1 MADAIILPDLEIP
14 PEPPPHGPIV
24 WLRNNLFQTPAS
36 GVMSILGILVALV
49 ALRGLLGWS
58 FDPLRRWDAVTFNMK
73 LLMTLAYPRDDFFR
87 IWISVGIVVVLLVAS
102 FAIWKVGGKSEP
114 RHVGRTF
121 MSIGGGIVL
130 AGLLSPF
137 STSGKAIWIAAGAVF
152 LLAGWVLR
160 TRLGDR
166 TKEPLIPVLGLVAVA
181 IGFVIVAIW
190 TVELPWPVKIDGVQ
204 SIAQEPIAMSTRV
217 PWTVFYFV
225 GIAVYLVVNALRP
238 RLNEARARSIL
249 MVLWVFSFPVIVLI
263 VLRAPQVD
271 VGRALTWY
279 LPIFVVFAA
288 VGWVVI
294 NYVAKPTTGEVG
306 RIIGAV
312 ILLLAF
318 VSLLFPMEFVI
329 RFLLL
334 ALALFALA
342 GRTFGG
348 EGANQRK
355 YVMTW
360 VGTAFIIVF
369 ATWITSNPSGID
381 VSSESFLGG
390 FTLTLVLAVTSI
402 VLSFPLGVLM
412 ALGRTSTM
420 PIFRLMSTAY
430 IELVRGVP
438 LITWLLVAFIMLPAA
453 LPQGIH
459 LTGVMTAIGAMTF
472 FSAAYLAENVRGG
485 LQAISVGQKEASKA
499 LGMSTL
505 QETVFIT
512 LPQALRAVI
521 PALVGQVIALFKDT
535 SLVTIVGLFDFLHI
549 ARAVIPAQSQPF
561 SFLGT
566 IRVTLLFAAVVY
578 WMFTFTFS
586 RISLRIEKKL
596 GVGER

>member
-1 MADAIILPDLEIP
+1 
-14 PEPPPHGPIV
+14 
-24 WLRNNLFQTPAS
+24 
-36 GVMSILGILVALV
+36 
-49 ALRGLLGWS
+49 
-58 FDPLRRWDAVTFNMK
+58 
-73 LLMTLAYPRDDFFR
+73 
-87 IWISVGIVVVLLVAS
+87 
-102 FAIWKVGGKSEP
+102 
-114 RHVGRTF
+114 
-121 MSIGGGIVL
+121 
-130 AGLLSPF
+130 
-137 STSGKAIWIAAGAVF
+137 
-152 LLAGWVLR
+152 
-160 TRLGDR
+160 
-166 TKEPLIPVLGLVAVA
+166 
-181 IGFVIVAIW
+181 VIVAIW

-217 PWTVFYFV
+217 PWTVLYFV

-438 LITWLLVAFIMLPAA
+438 LITWLLVAFTSCCLR
-453 LPQGIH
+453 H
-459 LTGVMTAIGAMTF
+459 CHRV
-472 FSAAYLAENVRGG
+472 
-485 LQAISVGQKEASKA
+485 
-499 LGMSTL
+499 ST
-505 QETVFIT
+505 
-512 LPQALRAVI
+512 
-521 PALVGQVIALFKDT
+521 
-535 SLVTIVGLFDFLHI
+535 
-549 ARAVIPAQSQPF
+549 
-561 SFLGT
+561 
-566 IRVTLLFAAVVY
+566 
-578 WMFTFTFS
+578 
-586 RISLRIEKKL
+586 
-596 GVGER
+596 